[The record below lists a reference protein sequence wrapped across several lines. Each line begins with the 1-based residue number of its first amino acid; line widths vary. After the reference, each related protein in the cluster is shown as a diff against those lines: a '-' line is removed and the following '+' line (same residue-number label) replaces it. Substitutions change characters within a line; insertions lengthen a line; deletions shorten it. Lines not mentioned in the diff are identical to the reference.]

1 MLIVVQYA
9 DESYDMVIDYHLDEL
24 IHTGKIIG
32 FSSSSGWVKVA
43 CDPVT
48 CDDGPCP
55 RASHADWIPDP

>member
-43 CDPVT
+43 CDPVN
-48 CDDGPCP
+48 CDGGLGS
-55 RASHADWIPDP
+55 RVSNTDWLPDP